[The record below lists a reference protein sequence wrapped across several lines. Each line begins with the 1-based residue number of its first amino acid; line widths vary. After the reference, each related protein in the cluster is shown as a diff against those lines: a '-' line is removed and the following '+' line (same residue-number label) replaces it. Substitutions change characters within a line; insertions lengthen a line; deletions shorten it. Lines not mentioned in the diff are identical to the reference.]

1 MVLNLISSALVA
13 TSRLKICEISIYQ
26 TSFVLFKRWSKGRIK
41 NCFQVTFCK
50 LKTHLNKEPRSTI
63 KLKKCSTLIPGAVA
77 AGSTSELAEGQ
88 ITKLLQLTSTNI
100 RKETKIIV
108 KLLFLTQKCVLTN
121 NQRALS
127 NSKNVLTLIQGALV
141 GWVFPK
147 MGERSIY

>member
-1 MVLNLISSALVA
+1 MHWLPHLASKFVKYRFTKLRLCSLRDEVREESKIVFKLPFASWKHIWTKNQGAL
-13 TSRLKICEISIYQ
+13 SN
-26 TSFVLFKRWSKGRIK
+26 SK
-41 NCFQVTFCK
+41 NAQLWFQEQW
-50 LKTHLNKEPRSTI
+50 L
-63 KLKKCSTLIPGAVA
+63 